1 MEKKRVDLL
10 LLSIYI
16 KVTVEKTWG
25 VRTRNWMVSDNV
37 NAYEINHLCYIEHRD

>member
-25 VRTRNWMVSDNV
+25 G
-37 NAYEINHLCYIEHRD
+37 AYQKLDGV